1 MDKELFLEWMI
12 IHRGKILG
20 TTAGL
25 LLGLS
30 VIFLGVLKTLFIV
43 ICVILGYL
51 AGKQLDDR
59 IDIREKIIRLL
70 SER

>member
-20 TTAGL
+20 TTTGL